1 MTSFFEFTFQEES
14 GLVHLY
20 SRRNYDLI
28 NGASLQL
35 FFPLFPTIFHY
46 IFTSIHTTVV
56 LVHRHKMVE
65 MNV

>member
-28 NGASLQL
+28 NGASL
-35 FFPLFPTIFHY
+35 PTVFSTVFHY